1 MPGSARAAPPADS
14 GAGTSKQADAYEGHR
29 GRRYPRPV
37 LPAPV
42 VVHVPVETLNETILA
57 HAVPSREERPQQ
69 PPLASREW
77 HQFAEAAD
85 GWSAAAAAWEDAN
98 DERKKTTLRR
108 LARLE
113 TDLPSPPPLPLPVV
127 PLLLEERCVVCGT
140 HERTN
145 AFVPCGHKAACE
157 ACAAQLLDTTRR
169 CPVPGCAAQCMMSLR
184 VSFAV
189 TPPTTSR
196 TPCNSPELQ

>member
-1 MPGSARAAPPADS
+1 MRATAPTATLDRCRPHPS
-14 GAGTSKQADAYEGHR
+14 SCTCPSKLSTR
-29 GRRYPRPV
+29 PSLRTPFTRKNGR
-37 LPAPV
+37 
-42 VVHVPVETLNETILA
+42 
-57 HAVPSREERPQQ
+57 SRSLGRTTAE
-69 PPLASREW
+69 SREW

-85 GWSAAAAAWEDAN
+85 GWSAAAAAWDDTN

-127 PLLLEERCVVCGT
+127 PLPLEERCVVCGT
-140 HERTN
+140 QERTN

-169 CPVPGCAAQCMMSLR
+169 CPVPGCAAHCLMSLR

>member
-1 MPGSARAAPPADS
+1 MPGSARTAPPADN
-14 GAGTSKQADAYEGHR
+14 GAGTHENANGA
-29 GRRYPRPV
+29 GRAHRYPRPV
-37 LPAPV
+37 PPAPV

-57 HAVPSREERPQQ
+57 HAVHSREERPR
-69 PPLASREW
+69 PPLSYEW
-77 HQFAEAAD
+77 QQFAEAAD
-85 GWSAAAAAWEDAN
+85 GWSAAAAAWDDAN

-113 TDLPSPPPLPLPVV
+113 TGLRSPPPPPLPIV
-127 PLLLEERCVVCGT
+127 PLPLEERCVVCGT

-169 CPVPGCAAQCMMSLR
+169 CPVPGCAAHCLMSLR

-189 TPPTTSR
+189 TPPTTNR

>member
-1 MPGSARAAPPADS
+1 MPSDPFPNG
-14 GAGTSKQADAYEGHR
+14 GGEGVR
-29 GRRYPRPV
+29 VRRRP
-37 LPAPV
+37 LGD
-42 VVHVPVETLNETILA
+42 
-57 HAVPSREERPQQ
+57 EE
-69 PPLASREW
+69 
-77 HQFAEAAD
+77 
-85 GWSAAAAAWEDAN
+85 
-98 DERKKTTLRR
+98 LRR
-108 LARLE
+108 DQGASGGLATAPTR
-113 TDLPSPPPLPLPVV
+113 DQAVQGSRRVV
-127 PLLLEERCVVCGT
+127 RAVVEDLEERCVVCGT

-169 CPVPGCAAQCMMSLR
+169 CPVPGCAAHCLMSLR

>member
-1 MPGSARAAPPADS
+1 MPGSARTAPPADD
-14 GAGTSKQADAYEGHR
+14 GAGTSKQVDAYEGHR
-29 GRRYPRPV
+29 AHRYPRV
-37 LPAPV
+37 LPAPML
-42 VVHVPVETLNETILA
+42 VHVPVETLNETILA
-57 HAVPSREERPQQ
+57 HA
-69 PPLASREW
+69 AD
-77 HQFAEAAD
+77 AAD
-85 GWSAAAAAWEDAN
+85 GWSAAAAARDDAN

-113 TDLPSPPPLPLPVV
+113 TDLRSPPPLPLPVL
-127 PLLLEERCVVCGT
+127 PLPLEERCVVCGT

-169 CPVPGCAAQCMMSLR
+169 CPVPGCAAHCMMSLR

>member
-1 MPGSARAAPPADS
+1 MDARKA
-14 GAGTSKQADAYEGHR
+14 
-29 GRRYPRPV
+29 
-37 LPAPV
+37 
-42 VVHVPVETLNETILA
+42 
-57 HAVPSREERPQQ
+57 PSREWQ
-69 PPLASREW
+69 
-77 HQFAEAAD
+77 QFAKAAD
-85 GWSAAAAAWEDAN
+85 GWSAAAAAWDDAN

-113 TDLPSPPPLPLPVV
+113 TGLTLPPPLPLPVV
-127 PLLLEERCVVCGT
+127 PLPLEERCVVCGT

-169 CPVPGCAAQCMMSLR
+169 CPVPGCAAHCLMSLR

>member
-1 MPGSARAAPPADS
+1 MPGSARTRPHADD
-14 GAGTSKQADAYEGHR
+14 GAGTSKQVDAYEGHR

-57 HAVPSREERPQQ
+57 HAVPSREERPH
-69 PPLASREW
+69 LSREW
-77 HQFAEAAD
+77 QQFADAAV
-85 GWSAAAAAWEDAN
+85 GWSAAAAAWDDAN

-127 PLLLEERCVVCGT
+127 PLPLSERCVVCGT

-169 CPVPGCAAQCMMSLR
+169 CPVPGCAAHCMMSLR